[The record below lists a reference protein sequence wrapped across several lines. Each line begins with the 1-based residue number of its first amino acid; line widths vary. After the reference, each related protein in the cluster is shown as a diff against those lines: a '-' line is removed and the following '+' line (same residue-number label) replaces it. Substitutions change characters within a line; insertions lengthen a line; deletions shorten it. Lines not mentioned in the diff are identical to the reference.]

1 MATHTITE
9 VELETYSVT
18 GPKTTQVDPAPGR
31 PFSEATPT
39 ASNTPSSASIVEGA
53 YPHLAKSRAW
63 IVITQLCG
71 INFVSSFSN
80 GLVSIGLPTMAT
92 AINIS
97 NNLLLWPSSAFHLT
111 MGSCLLIAGSVA
123 DVIGPRRVN
132 LPGALLTAVMI
143 LASGFAKDAI
153 TLIMLQAIQGIAN
166 AMVVPT
172 AISIVSNNVEEGTAR
187 NIGFAS
193 IFLSMPL
200 GFAVGMIVGGLFVST
215 VGWEVGFYIGGGTG
229 LLLVVVAMWALP
241 KDAKLGPLTTTLKRL
256 AVEIDWVG
264 AAIASAAI
272 ALLSYILAMLSAETA
287 HIKEASNIALLV
299 VSLLLLPAFAMW
311 MEFQVKRGRPALIP
325 NQLWKNIPFTS
336 VCLMIL
342 LCNAVVNCMEL
353 YSSLFFQEVQ
363 LLSAIQTAIRILP
376 QVLVGAILS
385 LLAGVLV
392 NRVPVMASIMIS
404 SVLAAGSPLL
414 MAVIDPS
421 RSYWIMA
428 FWAQLL
434 APFGVDVL
442 FTVGT
447 LVVSEAF
454 PRKTQALA
462 GAVFNTFA
470 QVGTSIGLCITSV
483 ISLSVTEQSS
493 VPNQE
498 SPQALMQGYRA
509 AFWALF
515 AWMIAACVI
524 GLFGLRT
531 VGKVGIKRE

>member
-1 MATHTITE
+1 
-9 VELETYSVT
+9 
-18 GPKTTQVDPAPGR
+18 
-31 PFSEATPT
+31 
-39 ASNTPSSASIVEGA
+39 
-53 YPHLAKSRAW
+53 
-63 IVITQLCG
+63 
-71 INFVSSFSN
+71 
-80 GLVSIGLPTMAT
+80 
-92 AINIS
+92 
-97 NNLLLWPSSAFHLT
+97 
-111 MGSCLLIAGSVA
+111 
-123 DVIGPRRVN
+123 
-132 LPGALLTAVMI
+132 
-143 LASGFAKDAI
+143 
-153 TLIMLQAIQGIAN
+153 
-166 AMVVPT
+166 
-172 AISIVSNNVEEGTAR
+172 
-187 NIGFAS
+187 
-193 IFLSMPL
+193 
-200 GFAVGMIVGGLFVST
+200 
-215 VGWEVGFYIGGGTG
+215 
-229 LLLVVVAMWALP
+229 
-241 KDAKLGPLTTTLKRL
+241 
-256 AVEIDWVG
+256 
-264 AAIASAAI
+264 
-272 ALLSYILAMLSAETA
+272 
-287 HIKEASNIALLV
+287 
-299 VSLLLLPAFAMW
+299 
-311 MEFQVKRGRPALIP
+311 
-325 NQLWKNIPFTS
+325 
-336 VCLMIL
+336 MIL

-363 LLSAIQTAIRILP
+363 LLSAIETAIRILP

-414 MAVIDPS
+414 MAVIDPL

-493 VPNQE
+493 VPNKE

-524 GLFGLRT
+524 GMFGLRT